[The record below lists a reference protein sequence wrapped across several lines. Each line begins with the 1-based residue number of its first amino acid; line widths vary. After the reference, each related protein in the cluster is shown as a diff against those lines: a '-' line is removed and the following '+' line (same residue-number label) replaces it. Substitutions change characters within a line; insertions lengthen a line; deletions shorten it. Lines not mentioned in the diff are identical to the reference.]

1 MNKKT
6 FLILAVAYSAVTF
19 ILNDVFQ
26 TTIGKI
32 LMTVSFLA
40 LIFLILWF
48 IYSLFNFSH
57 KTILLSSKPLKKDQ
71 IQMIC
76 PFYHYFSGSTMANM
90 ISLRM
95 PALHQRLLSLFLFQL
110 VILISP
116 FRLPISV
123 GRLVSLGV

>member
-48 IYSLFNFSH
+48 IYSLFNFSI
-57 KTILLSSKPLKKDQ
+57 KQ
-71 IQMIC
+71 Y
-76 PFYHYFSGSTMANM
+76 FYHRN
-90 ISLRM
+90 
-95 PALHQRLLSLFLFQL
+95 H
-110 VILISP
+110 
-116 FRLPISV
+116 
-123 GRLVSLGV
+123 